1 LNLQVRTI
9 SKNRQLAI
17 NILASYIALFVQMG
31 ISFFLSPYIVRT
43 VGVEAYGFVQFS
55 YVLISYF
62 AILSVA
68 LNSMSSR
75 FIMVSCFRG
84 DFIAANKYFASTFYA
99 NVILG
104 AIIFPVLA
112 AAILNIAKII
122 NVPAHLLVDVQFL
135 MGFMAVNFVVDLLA
149 TNLGISYYVSNKLY
163 LFSLVQVYGHILRAV
178 LLIGFFTFFE
188 PYVAYIGLITLIITI
203 FTQSANIYWKRRLI
217 PDLNINRKFF
227 DLKKV
232 KELISSGVWNSIT
245 RLGQILQDGLDLLIA
260 NLMLSA
266 TAMGILAVAKII
278 PNVINMILHAMIST
292 FLPDMTELY
301 AKQKYDELVKSA
313 KRYMKI
319 TGMIINI
326 PIALLIAFG
335 DILYALWFPT
345 QDSGL
350 LQLLS
355 AYRVGV
361 DGSWT
366 SRLNCDIEKRV
377 LFVERMGQ
385 MLNEID
391 EYSNFK
397 YSRSIE
403 RCILKHQFDLLLAQA
418 RYKDVKNDKFA
429 ELYKKLD
436 SSIKMKL
443 FLRYYFPF
451 LYAKIKNIKQ
461 TLTLTA
467 KERQ

>member
-1 LNLQVRTI
+1 MVGGASMEKVTI
-9 SKNRQLAI
+9 TNKHGESITLGNAAPYYLE
-17 NILASYIALFVQMG
+17 ILDGVGEVS
-31 ISFFLSPYIVRT
+31 ISIESQKSPY
-43 VGVEAYGFVQFS
+43 
-55 YVLISYF
+55 
-62 AILSVA
+62 
-68 LNSMSSR
+68 
-75 FIMVSCFRG
+75 
-84 DFIAANKYFASTFYA
+84 
-99 NVILG
+99 
-104 AIIFPVLA
+104 
-112 AAILNIAKII
+112 
-122 NVPAHLLVDVQFL
+122 
-135 MGFMAVNFVVDLLA
+135 
-149 TNLGISYYVSNKLY
+149 
-163 LFSLVQVYGHILRAV
+163 
-178 LLIGFFTFFE
+178 
-188 PYVAYIGLITLIITI
+188 
-203 FTQSANIYWKRRLI
+203 
-217 PDLNINRKFF
+217 
-227 DLKKV
+227 
-232 KELISSGVWNSIT
+232 
-245 RLGQILQDGLDLLIA
+245 QDG
-260 NLMLSA
+260 
-266 TAMGILAVAKII
+266 
-278 PNVINMILHAMIST
+278 ST
-292 FLPDMTELY
+292 Y
-301 AKQKYDELVKSA
+301 IDEF
-313 KRYMKI
+313 M
-319 TGMIINI
+319 
-326 PIALLIAFG
+326 
-335 DILYALWFPT
+335 
-345 QDSGL
+345 
-350 LQLLS
+350 S